1 MALRGVWQLEKLIV
15 NYCDWGGSSSGIR
28 AFIESHLL
36 AFKENNPQLEVVT
49 EVIRGQHPHLKGIYK
64 NETQRVV
71 CVRNMDPEEVLDY
84 PTKLRNTLGRKVVKM
99 KEELLKM

>member
-1 MALRGVWQLEKLIV
+1 
-15 NYCDWGGSSSGIR
+15 
-28 AFIESHLL
+28 
-36 AFKENNPQLEVVT
+36 VVT

-84 PTKLRNTLGRKVVKM
+84 PTKLRNSLGRKVVKM
-99 KEELLKM
+99 KKELLKM